1 MTTLVALV
9 GLLIGNLLNLIVD
22 RQSVTEE
29 HPLAPPRASFVDW
42 IPIVGSVRRRDWVA
56 LVVEL
61 ATGLMAV
68 ALFRKYGFS
77 GRGLALFG
85 ASLVLIDTGA
95 VDFRIRMIYTGEMI
109 LATLLALALAPVT
122 GIGWLSS
129 MLGLATA
136 LGLFIFLFLL
146 AKMLF
151 RGHAAPFGLGDVYL
165 AAFIGALV
173 GFLALPTAL
182 FYGMLLAGV
191 VALALILLRAAGR
204 DVPTYIA
211 YGTYLCLG
219 VLLFLVTQ
227 A

>member
-1 MTTLVALV
+1 M
-9 GLLIGNLLNLIVD
+9 LIN
-22 RQSVTEE
+22 
-29 HPLAPPRASFVDW
+29 
-42 IPIVGSVRRRDWVA
+42 
-56 LVVEL
+56 
-61 ATGLMAV
+61 
-68 ALFRKYGFS
+68 
-77 GRGLALFG
+77 
-85 ASLVLIDTGA
+85 TGA
-95 VDFRIRMIYTGEMI
+95 VDFRIRMIYTGEMVV
-109 LATLLALALAPVT
+109 ATLLALALAQVT

-129 MLGLATA
+129 ILGLVTA
-136 LGLFIFLFLL
+136 LILFILLFLL

-173 GFLALPTAL
+173 GFLDLPTAL
-182 FYGMLLAGV
+182 FYGMLMAGL

-219 VLLFLVTQ
+219 VLLFLVTR

>member
-1 MTTLVALV
+1 MSTLVALV

-68 ALFRKYGFS
+68 ALFEKFGVS
-77 GRGLALFG
+77 GRGLALFAG
-85 ASLVLIDTGA
+85 SLVLINTGA
-95 VDFRIRMIYTGEMI
+95 VDFRIRMIYTGEMVV
-109 LATLLALALAPVT
+109 ATLLALALAGVT

-136 LGLFIFLFLL
+136 LLLFIFLFLL

-173 GFLALPTAL
+173 GFLALPVAL
-182 FYGMLLAGV
+182 FYGMLMAGV
-191 VALALILLRAAGR
+191 VALALIVLRAAGR